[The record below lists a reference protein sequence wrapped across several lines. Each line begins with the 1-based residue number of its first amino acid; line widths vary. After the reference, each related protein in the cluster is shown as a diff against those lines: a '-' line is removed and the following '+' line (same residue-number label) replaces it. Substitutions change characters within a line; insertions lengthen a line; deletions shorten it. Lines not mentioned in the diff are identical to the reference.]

1 MSFLKNYK
9 YCVSEAISKKLLF
22 FGSSQLAWQ
31 QQHRLNQW
39 CEFKAGLSTNR
50 RVFGNSVWKQSLFS
64 WVVHKLHTLAL
75 TFLFWSSNCFSNI
88 YIWQKL
94 NKKNWWQSN
103 FMIPDIHWVCIPSGI
118 PEKRCGHQD
127 AFYHRKQDRYHTEYR
142 WCDYFDKAII
152 SSLMQYCKHNCIY
165 TLSFTFTVQAFSSS
179 FLKTKSVK
187 NVSAKKLLCEQK
199 GMCQYS

>member
-1 MSFLKNYK
+1 MTCFLKNYK

-75 TFLFWSSNCFSNI
+75 TFLFWSSNCFSNNI
-88 YIWQKL
+88 TYG
-94 NKKNWWQSN
+94 KNWTRKIDGSPILWFQTFIESASHLEYLRN
-103 FMIPDIHWVCIPSGI
+103 VAGI
-118 PEKRCGHQD
+118 KTLST
-127 AFYHRKQDRYHTEYR
+127 TENKTGITLNT
-142 WCDYFDKAII
+142 DDAII
-152 SSLMQYCKHNCIY
+152 LIKPLFHH
-165 TLSFTFTVQAFSSS
+165 
-179 FLKTKSVK
+179 
-187 NVSAKKLLCEQK
+187 
-199 GMCQYS
+199 